1 MATIYSLAL
10 HEELELD
17 RYNVVKRVPG
27 GWLYKSFTGT
37 QENNFNPIGV
47 EFVPYDAQYFPAI
60 DLTPEPLELGTYN
73 YNTSSP
79 TTTSTGIFN
88 IAYSGEFSEPVT
100 LTMIFIN
107 TGTATD
113 WEYRKTGSTTWIT
126 ATGNPLSFSVA
137 ELDAGGG
144 SINVECRRLISNH
157 GANTSIVYTATFRL
171 SAEGGSIIDDAIA
184 QCTVIGQAA
193 VIIAPPVR

>member
-1 MATIYSLAL
+1 MATIYTLAL
-10 HEELELD
+10 HEELNID

-37 QENNFNPIGV
+37 EEGNFTPIGV

-60 DLTPEPLELGTYN
+60 DLIPEPLELGTYN
-73 YNTSSP
+73 YSVGSYAN
-79 TTTSTGIFN
+79 TSTGLFTIN
-88 IAYSGEFSEPVT
+88 YSGIFSQPVT
-100 LTMIFIN
+100 LTMILIN

-113 WEYRKTGSTTWIT
+113 WEYRKAGSGIWIT

-157 GANTSIVYTATFRL
+157 GANTSIIYTATFRL
-171 SAEGGSIIDDAIA
+171 EAEGSIIDDANA
-184 QCTVIGQAA
+184 QCTVVGKQL
-193 VIIAPPVR
+193 VIVEAPAI